1 MSKETNAAAML
12 GASTVTVEVQ
22 GVEIEFRSPKLR
34 DLVELEKKLGQP
46 ILQSVEK
53 LEVQVHLIARLGKSR
68 GVPVNPDAIL
78 ETWDL
83 GDVARCVSAVL
94 PLFQRSTLGAS
105 SSSPAGSSAEASAPT
120 S

>member
-1 MSKETNAAAML
+1 VSKETNAAAML

-22 GVEIEFRSPKLR
+22 GVAVEFRAPKLR
-34 DLVELEKKLGQP
+34 DLVDLEKKLGQP
-46 ILQSVEK
+46 ILQGIEK
-53 LEVQVHLIARLGKSR
+53 LEVQVHLVARLGKIG
-68 GVPVNPDAIL
+68 GVPVQPDAIL

-83 GDVARCVSAVL
+83 GDVARCVAALL